1 MKKRAASPAIFLE
14 SRGDDGQIARPM
26 KILAAMFCCLLALL
40 PASVRAGNPAHRSR
54 QPALAER
61 DYVSLRDWAADN
73 HLKVSWVQRN
83 KIIALTNATQRLVFT
98 VNSTQA
104 EINGVNVWLS
114 HPVAAGDATGPC
126 LTRFDLHTAI
136 QPLVSP
142 PRNTPGKKLKLIVLD
157 PGHGGKD
164 TGNCVGSQ
172 AEKKYTL
179 LLAQEIRDQ
188 LKKSGIKVAFTR
200 STDTFVELPARPA
213 KAQKLGAD
221 LFLSLHFNAVR
232 EGRAEVHGS
241 EVYCLTPAGAS
252 STNTRGEGNPSQV
265 TGNRNNDKSLFLA
278 YQIQK
283 SLGRNLHAE
292 DRGVRRARF
301 AVLRDATMPAA
312 LIEAGF
318 MSHPAEGGKIFTAA
332 YRREM
337 ARAIVN
343 GILAYKREVE
353 RV

>member
-1 MKKRAASPAIFLE
+1 
-14 SRGDDGQIARPM
+14 M
-26 KILAAMFCCLLALL
+26 KILAAIFCCLLALT
-40 PASVRAGNPAHRSR
+40 PAHARAASPAHRSR
-54 QPALAER
+54 QATLSGR
-61 DYVSLRDWAADN
+61 NYVPVRDWAADN
-73 HLKVSWVQRN
+73 RLTVSWLQRN
-83 KIIALTNATQRLVFT
+83 KIIALTSATQRLVFT

-104 EINGVNVWLS
+104 EINGVKVWLS
-114 HPVAAGDATGPC
+114 HPVSAGTGDGPC
-126 LTRFDLHTAI
+126 VSTLDLQSTL

-142 PRNTPGKKLKLIVLD
+142 PQTAPGKKLKLIVLD

-164 TGNCVGSQ
+164 SGNCVGSQ
-172 AEKKYTL
+172 TEKKYTL

-188 LKKSGIKVAFTR
+188 LKKSGIKVALTR
-200 STDTFVELPARPA
+200 STDSFAELPARPA

-221 LFLSLHFNAVR
+221 LFLSLHFNAVS
-232 EGRAEVHGS
+232 EGRTEVRGS

-252 STNTRGEGNPSQV
+252 STNTRGEGNPSWV
-265 TGNRNNDKSLFLA
+265 TGNRNNDKNILLA

-283 SLGRNLHAE
+283 SLTRTLRAE

-318 MSHPAEGGKIFTAA
+318 MSHPVEGGKIFTAA

-353 RV
+353 R